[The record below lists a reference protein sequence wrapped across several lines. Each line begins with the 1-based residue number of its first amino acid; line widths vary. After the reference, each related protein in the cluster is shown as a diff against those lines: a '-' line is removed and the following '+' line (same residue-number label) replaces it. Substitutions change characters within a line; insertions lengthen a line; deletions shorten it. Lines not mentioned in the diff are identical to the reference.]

1 MHERAAAGKTFE
13 ELLELEDTVEAQL
26 DGGEAADPEYWT
38 ALLKRLH
45 IAKVGHSGTRRHARS
60 RGLFAP
66 QT

>member
-1 MHERAAAGKTFE
+1 MIFAFTGKTYK

-45 IAKVGHSGTRRHARS
+45 IAKVSLA
-60 RGLFAP
+60 F
-66 QT
+66 